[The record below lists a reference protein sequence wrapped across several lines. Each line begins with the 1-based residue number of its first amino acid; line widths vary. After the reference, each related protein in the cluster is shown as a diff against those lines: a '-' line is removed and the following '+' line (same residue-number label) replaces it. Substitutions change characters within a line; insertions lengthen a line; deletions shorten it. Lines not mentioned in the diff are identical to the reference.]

1 MLTIKE
7 VLNRAI
13 HDLQKVDVKS
23 ASLDA
28 RMLLQFILDKPHE
41 YLVLNKQQILT
52 PETIDQFNS
61 LLVRRINFQP
71 IAYIIGVKEFYGR
84 EFLVNKD
91 VLIPRSDTEILID
104 VVKNQ
109 TSNVKPLK
117 ILDLGS
123 GSGCIIITLLLEL
136 NHASGIAV
144 DISDDALELL
154 EKNVIKYEL
163 ENRLNLIQS
172 NWFDNLNNNEKF
184 DLIIS
189 NPPYIDQDEINLM
202 SKEVLRYEPKGAL
215 FAEEHGLANYY
226 IIALNARKYLQ
237 CDGKIFVEIGF
248 NQVAKVKS
256 IFEKNK
262 YIHLGTYQDI
272 SGNDRVMV
280 FKSY

>member
-7 VLNRAI
+7 VLNRAV
-13 HDLQKVDVKS
+13 HDLQKVSIKS

-28 RMLLQFILDKPHE
+28 RILLQFILDKPHE
-41 YLVLNKQQILT
+41 YLVLNKQQILA
-52 PETIDQFNS
+52 PEIIDQFNS

-109 TSNVKPLK
+109 TSNIEPLK

-123 GSGCIIITLLLEL
+123 GSGCIIITLMLEL

-144 DISDDALELL
+144 DISDDALKLL
-154 EKNVIKYEL
+154 KKNVIKYGL
-163 ENRLNLIQS
+163 ENRLDLIQS

-189 NPPYIDQDEINLM
+189 NPPYIDQNEINLI
-202 SKEVLRYEPKGAL
+202 SREVLRYEPNVAL

-280 FKSY
+280 FKS